1 MSIIKLFLYVFLV
14 LSQLIFGP
22 LVLAEMN
29 SGNFK
34 IKFDSLNVGGRDYS
48 SSSNFFVEDT
58 AGEQGSGQNRSNNF
72 SSDSGYRGTL
82 VVDPLFSF
90 SLSTP
95 SCALGTLTTTTIQTC
110 SYVVT
115 TSTNAFNGYVTTIV
129 EDGNLRTNQG
139 AAVNDVLDGTVT
151 IGVEEYGIGLVGSDR
166 AFIDDRA
173 LVSAPLVI
181 ASNAGA
187 ITNSAVTITN
197 KASISPLTEAGLYSQ
212 IISVTSTS
220 VY

>member
-1 MSIIKLFLYVFLV
+1 MSIIKLFLYVFLI
-14 LSQLIFGP
+14 LSQLSFGP
-22 LVLAEMN
+22 FVLAEMN

-110 SYVVT
+110 SYVIT
-115 TSTNAFNGYVTTIV
+115 TSTNAFNGYVTTLT
-129 EDGNLRTNQG
+129 EDGNLRTNNG
-139 AAVNDVLDGTVT
+139 AFVNDIVDGVVTV
-151 IGVEEYGIGLVGSDR
+151 GVEEYGIGLTGTHR
-166 AFIDDRA
+166 AFTDDRA
-173 LVSAPLVI
+173 LTSTALII
-181 ASNAGA
+181 ASSAVA
-187 ITNSAVTITN
+187 VSNSVVTITN
-197 KASISPLTEAGLYSQ
+197 KASISALTEAGLYSQ